1 MIRSDVIIVGAGIAG
16 LMAAL
21 KLAPR
26 RVIVLCKTALGSGAA
41 TDWAQGG
48 IAAAIGDDDSPALHK
63 IDTELAGAGISDE
76 TIVEILTRD
85 APARIED
92 LLALGAVFDRTEG
105 GALAL
110 GREAA
115 HTRRR
120 IIKAGG
126 DATGHEIL
134 KTLVAVVRATPS
146 ITVLEHTVADNL
158 IVAQGRVLGVYAH
171 NAPTK
176 EPLVLRANATV
187 LASGGIGR
195 LYRYTTNP
203 PQSTGDGIAMAAR
216 AGAVLSDMEFVQFH
230 PTALAISQDPLPLV
244 TEAIRGEGAI
254 LRNDLGERFML
265 QLHEDG
271 ELAPRDVVARGI
283 FFQQR
288 AGRTV
293 WLDARDAIGDAFA
306 HRFPTVFAACM
317 QAGIDPRRVAIPVT
331 PAAHYHM
338 GGIAV
343 DAWGRSSLAGLWV
356 CGESGAS
363 GVHGANRLASNS
375 LLEALVY
382 ATRVAGDV
390 GGTLSPPLPTEVPA
404 FTMQVEAD
412 ERFAQAVADVR
423 AVMYANVGLVRSEAS
438 LSTALERLDSL
449 SRAHPVQSSELRNLL
464 AVGRLIARAALARK
478 ESRGSHYRTDYPD
491 VDDAFAKRSFI
502 TLEGVA

>member
-1 MIRSDVIIVGAGIAG
+1 MRNHAVVVGAGIGG

-26 RVIVLCKTALGSGAA
+26 RVTVLCKTELGMGAA
-41 TDWAQGG
+41 TGWAQGG
-48 IAAAIGDDDSPALHK
+48 IAAAIGADDSPQLHNL
-63 IDTELAGAGISDE
+63 DTQRAGAGLSDAA
-76 TIVEILTRD
+76 IVEILTND
-85 APARIED
+85 APARIEE
-92 LLALGAVFDRTEG
+92 LLELGAAFDRTEN

-115 HTRRR
+115 HNRRR
-120 IIKAGG
+120 IVKAGG

-134 KTLVAVVRATPS
+134 KTLVAAVRANPA
-146 ITVLEHTVADNL
+146 ITVLEYAAADDLVVAN
-158 IVAQGRVLGVYAH
+158 GRVHGVHGHHAH
-171 NAPTK
+171 TG
-176 EPLVLRANATV
+176 ERFVLHADATV
-187 LASGGIGR
+187 LATGGIGR

-216 AGAVLSDMEFVQFH
+216 AGAVLGDMEFVQFH
-230 PTALAISQDPLPLV
+230 PTALATGDDPLPLV

-254 LRNDLGERFML
+254 LRNDLGERFMRE
-265 QLHEDG
+265 LHADA

-293 WLDARDAIGDAFA
+293 SLDAREAVGEAFPEK
-306 HRFPTVFAACM
+306 FPTVFRACM

-343 DAWGRSSLAGLWV
+343 DAWGRSSVPGLWA
-356 CGESGAS
+356 CGETGAS

-382 ATRVAGDV
+382 ATRVAKDIAGALPASAAPKVQLHDV
-390 GGTLSPPLPTEVPA
+390 RTASD
-404 FTMQVEAD
+404 EACT
-412 ERFAQAVADVR
+412 QAVSDLR
-423 AVMYANVGLVRSEAS
+423 SVMYANVGLVRDEAG
-438 LSTALERLDSL
+438 LNAALARLAEL
-449 SRAHPVQSSELRNLL
+449 HVTHPAQSAELRNLL
-464 AVGRLIARAALARK
+464 TVGRLVTAAALTRK
-478 ESRGSHYRTDYPD
+478 ESRGSHYRSDYPEAD
-491 VDDAFAKRSFI
+491 EAFAKRSFT
-502 TLEGVA
+502 TLAGVA

>member
-1 MIRSDVIIVGAGIAG
+1 MKMKSDAVIVGAGIGG

-26 RVIVLCKTALGSGAA
+26 SVIVLSKTALGSGAA

-48 IAAAIGDDDSPALHK
+48 IAAAIGADDSPALHM
-63 IDTELAGAGISDE
+63 IDTQRAGAGLSDE
-76 TIVEILTRD
+76 AIVEILTHD
-85 APARIED
+85 APARIEE
-92 LLALGAVFDRTEG
+92 LLELGAAFDRTEA

-134 KTLVAVVRATPS
+134 KTLIAAVRATPS
-146 ITVLEHTVADNL
+146 ITVLENVVADDL
-158 IVAQGRVLGVYAH
+158 IVADGSVHGVYAH
-171 NAPTK
+171 RAQTH
-176 EPLVLRANATV
+176 EPLVLRSSATV
-187 LASGGIGR
+187 LATGGIGR

-203 PQSTGDGIAMAAR
+203 PQSSGDGIAMAAR
-216 AGAVLSDMEFVQFH
+216 AGAVLGDMEFVQFH
-230 PTALAISQDPLPLV
+230 PTALAVANDPLPLV

-254 LRNDLGERFML
+254 LRNDLGERFMPE
-265 QLHEDG
+265 LHEDA

-293 WLDARDAIGDAFA
+293 SLDARDAIGEAFPKK
-306 HRFPTVFAACM
+306 FPTVFAACIK
-317 QAGIDPRRVAIPVT
+317 AGIDPRRVAIPVT

-343 DAWGRSSLAGLWV
+343 DAWGRSSLPGLWA
-356 CGESGAS
+356 CGETSAS

-382 ATRVAGDV
+382 ATRVAKDIAGAMK
-390 GGTLSPPLPTEVPA
+390 GGGPSRLPALSIPSSD
-404 FTMQVEAD
+404 EAC
-412 ERFAQAVADVR
+412 AQAVTDLR
-423 AVMYANVGLVRSEAS
+423 AVMYANVGLVRSDAT
-438 LSTALERLDSL
+438 LRAALARIAALES
-449 SRAHPVQSSELRNLL
+449 AHSQPDNELRNLL
-464 AVGRLIARAALARK
+464 TVGRLIAQAALARK
-478 ESRGSHYRTDYPD
+478 ESRGSHYRTDYPNL
-491 VDDAFAKRSFI
+491 DDAFAKRSFT
-502 TLEGVA
+502 TLAGVA